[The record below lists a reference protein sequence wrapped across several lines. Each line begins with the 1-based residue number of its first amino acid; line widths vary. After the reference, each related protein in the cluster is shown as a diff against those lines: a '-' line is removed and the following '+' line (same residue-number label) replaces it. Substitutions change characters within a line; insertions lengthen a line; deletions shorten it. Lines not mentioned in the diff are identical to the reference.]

1 MESTL
6 WLYISTCPLLS
17 FTSLQWNFKGRIN
30 CLSKIILVYGFGQ
43 KNKINYDNYGLIN
56 LPVDGVFFKEHLT
69 TKWKQITVTCKC
81 VFGIS
86 LEQLKTL
93 FRSNLAC

>member
-69 TKWKQITVTCKC
+69 TNQVKTNYSYMQVCVWNISGTIKDTV
-81 VFGIS
+81 
-86 LEQLKTL
+86 
-93 FRSNLAC
+93 